1 MYKYL
6 SSQKAKGLLHGTLWG
21 SGESFNLETL
31 GWGEGVCVQTQRAGS
46 QGIQAQ
52 KAQEVLDLDLER
64 QPHTGGAFRTWI
76 YYYCHFYQ

>member
-64 QPHTGGAFRTWI
+64 QPHTGRAFRTWI
-76 YYYCHFYQ
+76 YYFYQ